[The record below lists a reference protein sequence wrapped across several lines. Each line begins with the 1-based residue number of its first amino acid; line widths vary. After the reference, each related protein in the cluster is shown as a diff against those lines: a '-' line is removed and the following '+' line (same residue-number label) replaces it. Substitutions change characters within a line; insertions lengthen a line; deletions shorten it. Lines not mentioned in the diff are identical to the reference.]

1 MMKYKT
7 LNEWCK
13 AFECHIISKMITY
26 DEILGE
32 HYNRRALLFC
42 DYLSDLLR
50 WLEKK
55 DEPFKQ
61 ALINVINDEH
71 LYNFTGNEYHFFLIY
86 NTVLFNLTMCK
97 LWNDNAPYPQDKWLL
112 KAQRQNEKNIKN
124 KKIDF
129 TPDSPHN
136 HIVFFK
142 ARCDELLSNFDFNTL
157 YTTRRDKVQAKNII
171 IDNLIDLILS
181 DNYARI
187 KGRHAPKKSN
197 IRVSSKSEEFMQLEN
212 EIEKLKIK
220 NKRNKEPIDEN
231 ATLKECIEFMNS
243 ENHVKAKQYYKI
255 IPRSKMG

>member
-1 MMKYKT
+1 MKYKT
-7 LNEWCK
+7 MNEWCK
-13 AFECHIISKMITY
+13 DLGRHIVYEMTTP
-26 DEILGE
+26 DELV
-32 HYNRRALLFC
+32 RAEMYGGYLLT
-42 DYLSDLLR
+42 LLD

-55 DEPFKQ
+55 DESFKKS
-61 ALINVINDEH
+61 LIKIINDEH
-71 LYNFTGNEYHFFLIY
+71 LYNFNHGLQYHFFLIY

-136 HIVFFK
+136 HLVFFK

-187 KGRHAPKKSN
+187 KGKHAPKKSN
-197 IRVSSKSEEFMQLEN
+197 IRVSSKSEEFIQLEN

-220 NKRNKEPIDEN
+220 NKKQKEPIGKN
-231 ATLKECIEFMNS
+231 ATLKECIEFINS

-255 IPRSKMG
+255 IPPSKMG

>member
-7 LNEWCK
+7 MNEWCQK
-13 AFECHIISKMITY
+13 FELNIIQMITY
-26 DEILGE
+26 DEDSGE
-32 HYNRRALLFC
+32 YYDGRAMLYR
-42 DYLSDLLR
+42 DYLSNLIK
-50 WLEKK
+50 WLDTK
-55 DEPFKQ
+55 DESFKKS
-61 ALINVINDEH
+61 LIKIINDEH
-71 LYNFTGNEYHFFLIY
+71 LYNFNHGLQYHFFLIY

-157 YTTRRDKVQAKNII
+157 YTTRRDKIQAKNII

-187 KGRHAPKKSN
+187 KGKHAPKKSN
-197 IRVSSKSEEFMQLEN
+197 IRISSKSEEFIQLEN

-220 NKRNKEPIDEN
+220 NKRDKKPIDKN
-231 ATLKECIEFMNS
+231 IKS
-243 ENHVKAKQYYKI
+243 KQYYKI
-255 IPRSKMG
+255 IPPTKMG